1 MQEQA
6 EVLAKAMYYQ
16 FDQTM
21 SDLSPSLI
29 APPPFPPSPPSGPTG
44 ANLPLAVDGGRR
56 GQNDLLG
63 APQLRWIVAE
73 LLQKV
78 SFGQNGVFK
87 EDLGQTLGEQFGDR
101 CFAAAL
107 GEFITHQGGG
117 AAIPRAKKARSG
129 LVFDSTRRQ

>member
-21 SDLSPSLI
+21 SALSPSLI
-29 APPPFPPSPPSGPTG
+29 APPPFPPSPPSGPAG

-56 GQNDLLG
+56 GQDDLLG
-63 APQLRWIVAE
+63 APQLRWIEAE

-78 SFGQNGVFK
+78 SFGQAGV
-87 EDLGQTLGEQFGDR
+87 
-101 CFAAAL
+101 
-107 GEFITHQGGG
+107 QGGFG
-117 AAIPRAKKARSG
+117 ANSREAVRGPSLRC
-129 LVFDSTRRQ
+129 STG